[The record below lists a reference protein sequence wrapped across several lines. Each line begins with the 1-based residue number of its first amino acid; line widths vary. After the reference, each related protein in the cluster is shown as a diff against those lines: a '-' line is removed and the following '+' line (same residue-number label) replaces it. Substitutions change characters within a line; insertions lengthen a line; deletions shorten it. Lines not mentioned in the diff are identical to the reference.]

1 MPEHKCER
9 RKIMGKRRHLYIPGY
24 ENKAGTN
31 ETANSRPKETR
42 STPRAT
48 NPRIEIRD
56 EEQPTY
62 VQTYESTR
70 IERPETAEDTRHDTY
85 ENERQYHSRT
95 DEELKLQRLVR
106 KLRNITESDNDTC
119 GLIGVFGTGADEL
132 VKDALRHVRNIVIFN
147 KIPITLDTDVY
158 AAMGASVLEKHQKY
172 DNRSYDSR
180 AILRELEQVV
190 RREVDTEYMSGL
202 AMMQRINR
210 NMERDEHLKQAII
223 MMKNCFYTGYTKFI
237 FIIDYGTNPMDTK
250 FLEML
255 KKINGGNIIIIVQS
269 LIGLNFQRASI
280 GHTDGSMFM
289 RYFSS
294 DNVFCKDYVEEDEY
308 EP

>member
-1 MPEHKCER
+1 
-9 RKIMGKRRHLYIPGY
+9 MGKRRHLYIPGY
-24 ENKAGTN
+24 ENKAETNGTV
-31 ETANSRPKETR
+31 NSRPKETR

-62 VQTYESTR
+62 VQPYENIR
-70 IERPETAEDTRHDTY
+70 VETTIQDTY

-106 KLRNITESDNDTC
+106 KLRNITESDNNTC

-237 FIIDYGTNPMDTK
+237 FIIDYGTKSDGVDD
-250 FLEML
+250 
-255 KKINGGNIIIIVQS
+255 IQS
-269 LIGLNFQRASI
+269 SA
-280 GHTDGSMFM
+280 T
-289 RYFSS
+289 SS
-294 DNVFCKDYVEEDEY
+294 
-308 EP
+308 

>member
-1 MPEHKCER
+1 MPDHKCER

-24 ENKAGTN
+24 ENKAETN
-31 ETANSRPKETR
+31 GTANSRPKETR

-62 VQTYESTR
+62 VQTYENTR

-210 NMERDEHLKQAII
+210 NMERDEHLKQAIV
-223 MMKNCFYTGYTKFI
+223 MMRNCFYTVYTKFI
-237 FIIDYGTNPMDTK
+237 FIIDYGTNPMDAK
-250 FLEML
+250 SLEML

-280 GHTDGSMFM
+280 GHADGSMFM

-294 DNVFCKDYVEEDEY
+294 DNIFCKDYVEEDEY

>member
-1 MPEHKCER
+1 
-9 RKIMGKRRHLYIPGY
+9 MGKRRHLYIPGY
-24 ENKAGTN
+24 ENKAETN
-31 ETANSRPKETR
+31 GTANSRPKETR

-62 VQTYESTR
+62 VQTYENTR

-210 NMERDEHLKQAII
+210 NMERDEHLKQAIV
-223 MMKNCFYTGYTKFI
+223 MMRNCFYTVYTKFI
-237 FIIDYGTNPMDTK
+237 FIIDYGTNPMDAK
-250 FLEML
+250 SLEML

-280 GHTDGSMFM
+280 GHADGSMFM

-294 DNVFCKDYVEEDEY
+294 DNIFCKDYVEEDEY

>member
-1 MPEHKCER
+1 
-9 RKIMGKRRHLYIPGY
+9 MGKRRHLYIPGY
-24 ENKAGTN
+24 ENKAETN
-31 ETANSRPKETR
+31 GTANSRPKETR

-62 VQTYESTR
+62 VQTYENTR

-85 ENERQYHSRT
+85 ENERQHHSRT

-106 KLRNITESDNDTC
+106 KLRNITESDNNTC

-210 NMERDEHLKQAII
+210 NMERDEHLKQAIV
-223 MMKNCFYTGYTKFI
+223 MMRNCFYTVYTKFI
-237 FIIDYGTNPMDTK
+237 FIIDYGTNPMDAK
-250 FLEML
+250 SLEML

-280 GHTDGSMFM
+280 GHADGSMFM

-294 DNVFCKDYVEEDEY
+294 DNIFCKDYVEEDEY

>member
-1 MPEHKCER
+1 
-9 RKIMGKRRHLYIPGY
+9 MGKRRHLYIPGY

-62 VQTYESTR
+62 VQTYENTR

-210 NMERDEHLKQAII
+210 NMERDEHLKQAIV
-223 MMKNCFYTGYTKFI
+223 MMRNCFYTVYTKFI
-237 FIIDYGTNPMDTK
+237 FIIDYGTNPMDAK
-250 FLEML
+250 SLEML
-255 KKINGGNIIIIVQS
+255 KKINRGNIIIIVQS

>member
-1 MPEHKCER
+1 
-9 RKIMGKRRHLYIPGY
+9 MGKRRHLYIPGY
-24 ENKAGTN
+24 EN
-31 ETANSRPKETR
+31 
-42 STPRAT
+42 
-48 NPRIEIRD
+48 
-56 EEQPTY
+56 
-62 VQTYESTR
+62 TR

-106 KLRNITESDNDTC
+106 KLRNITESDNNTC

>member
-1 MPEHKCER
+1 
-9 RKIMGKRRHLYIPGY
+9 MGKRRHLYIPGY
-24 ENKAGTN
+24 ENKAETN
-31 ETANSRPKETR
+31 GTANSRPRETR

-62 VQTYESTR
+62 VQPYENIR
-70 IERPETAEDTRHDTY
+70 VETTIQDTY

-210 NMERDEHLKQAII
+210 NMERDEHLKQAIV
-223 MMKNCFYTGYTKFI
+223 MMRNCFYTVYTKFI
-237 FIIDYGTNPMDTK
+237 FIIDYGTNPMDAK
-250 FLEML
+250 SLEML

-280 GHTDGSMFM
+280 GHADGSMFM

-294 DNVFCKDYVEEDEY
+294 DNIFCKDYVEEDEY

>member
-1 MPEHKCER
+1 
-9 RKIMGKRRHLYIPGY
+9 MGKRRHLYIPGY
-24 ENKAGTN
+24 ENKAETN
-31 ETANSRPKETR
+31 GTANSRPKETR

-62 VQTYESTR
+62 VQPYENIR
-70 IERPETAEDTRHDTY
+70 VETTIQDTY

-147 KIPITLDTDVY
+147 KIPITLYTDVY

-210 NMERDEHLKQAII
+210 NMERDEHLKQAIV
-223 MMKNCFYTGYTKFI
+223 MMRNCFYTVYTKFI
-237 FIIDYGTNPMDTK
+237 FIIDYGTNPMDAK
-250 FLEML
+250 SLEML

-280 GHTDGSMFM
+280 GHADGSMFM

-294 DNVFCKDYVEEDEY
+294 DNIFCKDYVEEDEY

>member
-1 MPEHKCER
+1 
-9 RKIMGKRRHLYIPGY
+9 MGKRRHLYIPGY
-24 ENKAGTN
+24 ENKAETN
-31 ETANSRPKETR
+31 GTANSRPKETR

-62 VQTYESTR
+62 VQPYENIR
-70 IERPETAEDTRHDTY
+70 VETTIQDTY

-210 NMERDEHLKQAII
+210 NMERDEHLKQAIV
-223 MMKNCFYTGYTKFI
+223 MMRNCFYTVYTKFI

-250 FLEML
+250 SLEML

-280 GHTDGSMFM
+280 GHADGSMFM

-294 DNVFCKDYVEEDEY
+294 DNIFCKDYVEEDEY

>member
-1 MPEHKCER
+1 
-9 RKIMGKRRHLYIPGY
+9 MGKRRHLYIPGY

-31 ETANSRPKETR
+31 ETANSRPEETR

-62 VQTYESTR
+62 VQTYENTR

-85 ENERQYHSRT
+85 ENERQHHPRN
-95 DEELKLQRLVR
+95 DEEMKLQRLVR

>member
-1 MPEHKCER
+1 MPDHKCER

-31 ETANSRPKETR
+31 GTANSRPKETR

-62 VQTYESTR
+62 VQTYENTR

-85 ENERQYHSRT
+85 ENERQHHSRT

-106 KLRNITESDNDTC
+106 KLRNITESDNNTC

-190 RREVDTEYMSGL
+190 RREVDTEYMSSL
-202 AMMQRINR
+202 AMLQRINR
-210 NMERDEHLKQAII
+210 NMERNEHLKQAIV
-223 MMKNCFYTGYTKFI
+223 MMRNCFYTVYTKFI

-250 FLEML
+250 SLEML

-280 GHTDGSMFM
+280 GHADGSMFM

>member
-1 MPEHKCER
+1 
-9 RKIMGKRRHLYIPGY
+9 MGKRRHLYIPGY

-31 ETANSRPKETR
+31 GTANSRPKETR
-42 STPRAT
+42 STPRAI

-62 VQTYESTR
+62 VQTYENTR

-85 ENERQYHSRT
+85 ENERQHHPRN

-202 AMMQRINR
+202 AMMQRISS
-210 NMERDEHLKQAII
+210 NMERDEHLKQAIV
-223 MMKNCFYTGYTKFI
+223 MMRNCFYTVYTKFI

-250 FLEML
+250 SLEML

-280 GHTDGSMFM
+280 GHADGSMFM

>member
-1 MPEHKCER
+1 
-9 RKIMGKRRHLYIPGY
+9 MGKRRHLYIPGY

-62 VQTYESTR
+62 VQTYENTR

-85 ENERQYHSRT
+85 ENERQHHSRT

-202 AMMQRINR
+202 AMMQRISS
-210 NMERDEHLKQAII
+210 NMERDEHLKQAIV
-223 MMKNCFYTGYTKFI
+223 MMRNCFYTVYTKFI

-250 FLEML
+250 SLEML

-280 GHTDGSMFM
+280 GHADGSMFM

>member
-1 MPEHKCER
+1 MPDHKCER

-24 ENKAGTN
+24 ENKAETN
-31 ETANSRPKETR
+31 GTANSRPKETR

-62 VQTYESTR
+62 VQTYENTR

-85 ENERQYHSRT
+85 ENERQHHSRT

-106 KLRNITESDNDTC
+106 KLRNITESDNNTC
-119 GLIGVFGTGADEL
+119 GLIGVFGMGADEL

-210 NMERDEHLKQAII
+210 NMERDEHLKQAIV
-223 MMKNCFYTGYTKFI
+223 MMRNCFYTVYTKFI
-237 FIIDYGTNPMDTK
+237 FIIDYGTNPMDAK
-250 FLEML
+250 SLEML

-280 GHTDGSMFM
+280 GHADGSMFM

-294 DNVFCKDYVEEDEY
+294 DNIFCKDYVEEDEY

>member
-1 MPEHKCER
+1 MPDHKCER

-24 ENKAGTN
+24 ENKAETN
-31 ETANSRPKETR
+31 GTANSRPKETR

-62 VQTYESTR
+62 VQPYENIR
-70 IERPETAEDTRHDTY
+70 VETTIQDTY

-147 KIPITLDTDVY
+147 KIPITLDMDVY

-210 NMERDEHLKQAII
+210 NMERDEHLKQAIV
-223 MMKNCFYTGYTKFI
+223 MMRNCFYTVYTKFI
-237 FIIDYGTNPMDTK
+237 FIIDYGTNPMDAK
-250 FLEML
+250 SLEML

-280 GHTDGSMFM
+280 GHADGSMFM

-294 DNVFCKDYVEEDEY
+294 DNIFCKDYVEEDEY

>member
-1 MPEHKCER
+1 MPDHKCER

-24 ENKAGTN
+24 ENKAETN
-31 ETANSRPKETR
+31 GTANSRPKETR

-62 VQTYESTR
+62 VQPYENIR
-70 IERPETAEDTRHDTY
+70 VETTIQDTY

-210 NMERDEHLKQAII
+210 NMERDEHLKQAIV
-223 MMKNCFYTGYTKFI
+223 MMRNCFYTVYTKFI
-237 FIIDYGTNPMDTK
+237 FIIDYGTNPMDAK
-250 FLEML
+250 SLEML

-280 GHTDGSMFM
+280 GHADGSMFM

-294 DNVFCKDYVEEDEY
+294 DNIFCKDYVEEDEY

>member
-1 MPEHKCER
+1 
-9 RKIMGKRRHLYIPGY
+9 MGKRRHLYIPGY
-24 ENKAGTN
+24 ENKAETN
-31 ETANSRPKETR
+31 GTANSRPKETR

-62 VQTYESTR
+62 VQPYENIR
-70 IERPETAEDTRHDTY
+70 VETTIQDTY

-147 KIPITLDTDVY
+147 KIPITLNTDVY

-210 NMERDEHLKQAII
+210 NMERDEHLKQAIV
-223 MMKNCFYTGYTKFI
+223 MMRNCFYTVYTKFI
-237 FIIDYGTNPMDTK
+237 FIIDYGTNPMDAK
-250 FLEML
+250 SLEML

-280 GHTDGSMFM
+280 GHADGSMFM

-294 DNVFCKDYVEEDEY
+294 DNIFCKDYVEEDEY

>member
-1 MPEHKCER
+1 
-9 RKIMGKRRHLYIPGY
+9 MGKRRHLYIPGY

-62 VQTYESTR
+62 VQTYENTR

-85 ENERQYHSRT
+85 ENERQHHSRT

-202 AMMQRINR
+202 AMMQRISS
-210 NMERDEHLKQAII
+210 NMERDEHLKQAIV
-223 MMKNCFYTGYTKFI
+223 MMRNCFYTVYTKFI

-250 FLEML
+250 SLEML
-255 KKINGGNIIIIVQS
+255 KKINEGNIIIIVQS

>member
-1 MPEHKCER
+1 
-9 RKIMGKRRHLYIPGY
+9 MGKRRHLYIPGY
-24 ENKAGTN
+24 ENKAETNGTV
-31 ETANSRPKETR
+31 NSRPKETR

-62 VQTYESTR
+62 VQPYENIR
-70 IERPETAEDTRHDTY
+70 VETTIQDTY

-106 KLRNITESDNDTC
+106 KLRNITESDNNTC

-210 NMERDEHLKQAII
+210 NME
-223 MMKNCFYTGYTKFI
+223 
-237 FIIDYGTNPMDTK
+237 
-250 FLEML
+250 
-255 KKINGGNIIIIVQS
+255 
-269 LIGLNFQRASI
+269 
-280 GHTDGSMFM
+280 
-289 RYFSS
+289 
-294 DNVFCKDYVEEDEY
+294 
-308 EP
+308 

>member
-1 MPEHKCER
+1 
-9 RKIMGKRRHLYIPGY
+9 MGKRRHLYIPGY

-62 VQTYESTR
+62 VQTYENTR

-210 NMERDEHLKQAII
+210 NMERDEHLKQAIV
-223 MMKNCFYTGYTKFI
+223 MMRNCFYTVYTKFI
-237 FIIDYGTNPMDTK
+237 FIIDYGTNPMDAK
-250 FLEML
+250 SLEML

-280 GHTDGSMFM
+280 GHADGSMFM

-294 DNVFCKDYVEEDEY
+294 DNIFCKDYVEEDEY

>member
-1 MPEHKCER
+1 
-9 RKIMGKRRHLYIPGY
+9 MGKRRHLYIPGY

-62 VQTYESTR
+62 VQTYENTR

-210 NMERDEHLKQAII
+210 NMERDEHLKQAIV
-223 MMKNCFYTGYTKFI
+223 MMRNCFYTVYTKFI
-237 FIIDYGTNPMDTK
+237 FIIDYGTNPMDAK
-250 FLEML
+250 SLEML

>member
-1 MPEHKCER
+1 
-9 RKIMGKRRHLYIPGY
+9 MGKRRHLYIPGY

-31 ETANSRPKETR
+31 GTANSRPKETR

-62 VQTYESTR
+62 VQTYENTR

-85 ENERQYHSRT
+85 ENERQHHSRT

-202 AMMQRINR
+202 AMMQRISS
-210 NMERDEHLKQAII
+210 NMERDEHLKQAIV
-223 MMKNCFYTGYTKFI
+223 MMRNCFYTVYTKFI

-250 FLEML
+250 SLEML

-280 GHTDGSMFM
+280 GHADGSMFM

>member
-1 MPEHKCER
+1 
-9 RKIMGKRRHLYIPGY
+9 MGKRRHLYIPGY
-24 ENKAGTN
+24 ENKAETN
-31 ETANSRPKETR
+31 GTANSRPKETR

-62 VQTYESTR
+62 VQPYENIR
-70 IERPETAEDTRHDTY
+70 VETTIQDTY

-147 KIPITLDTDVY
+147 KIPITLDMDVY

-210 NMERDEHLKQAII
+210 NMERDEHLKQAIV
-223 MMKNCFYTGYTKFI
+223 MMRNCFYTVYTKFI
-237 FIIDYGTNPMDTK
+237 FIIDYGTNPMDAK
-250 FLEML
+250 SLEML

-280 GHTDGSMFM
+280 GHADGSMFM

-294 DNVFCKDYVEEDEY
+294 DNIFCKDYVEEDEY

>member
-1 MPEHKCER
+1 
-9 RKIMGKRRHLYIPGY
+9 MGKRRHLYIPGY

-31 ETANSRPKETR
+31 GTANSRPKETR

-62 VQTYESTR
+62 VQTYENTR
-70 IERPETAEDTRHDTY
+70 IERPETVEDTRHDTY
-85 ENERQYHSRT
+85 ENERQHHSRN
-95 DEELKLQRLVR
+95 DEEMKLQRLVR
-106 KLRNITESDNDTC
+106 KLRNITESDNNTC

-223 MMKNCFYTGYTKFI
+223 MMRNCFYTAYTKFI
-237 FIIDYGTNPMDTK
+237 FIIDYGMNPIDTK
-250 FLEML
+250 SLEMM
-255 KKINGGNIIIIVQS
+255 KKVNGGDIIIIVQS
-269 LIGLNFQRASI
+269 LIGLNLQRASI
-280 GHTDGSMFM
+280 GDVSMFM

>member
-1 MPEHKCER
+1 MPDHKCER

-62 VQTYESTR
+62 VQTYENTR

-85 ENERQYHSRT
+85 ENERQHHSRT

-202 AMMQRINR
+202 AMMQRISS
-210 NMERDEHLKQAII
+210 NMERDEHLKQAIV
-223 MMKNCFYTGYTKFI
+223 MMRNCFYTVYTKFI

-250 FLEML
+250 SLEML
-255 KKINGGNIIIIVQS
+255 KKINEGNIIIIVQS

>member
-1 MPEHKCER
+1 
-9 RKIMGKRRHLYIPGY
+9 MGKRRHLYIPGY
-24 ENKAGTN
+24 ENKAETN
-31 ETANSRPKETR
+31 GTANSRPKETR

-62 VQTYESTR
+62 VQPYENIR
-70 IERPETAEDTRHDTY
+70 VETTIQDTY

-237 FIIDYGTNPMDTK
+237 FIIDYGTNPMDAK
-250 FLEML
+250 SLEML

-280 GHTDGSMFM
+280 GHADGSMFM

-294 DNVFCKDYVEEDEY
+294 DNIFCKDYVEEDEY

>member
-1 MPEHKCER
+1 MPDHKCER

-56 EEQPTY
+56 EEQLTY
-62 VQTYESTR
+62 VQTYENTR
-70 IERPETAEDTRHDTY
+70 IERTETAEDTRHDTY
-85 ENERQYHSRT
+85 ENERQHHPRN
-95 DEELKLQRLVR
+95 DEEMKLQRLVR

>member
-1 MPEHKCER
+1 
-9 RKIMGKRRHLYIPGY
+9 MGKRRHLYIPGY
-24 ENKAGTN
+24 ENKAETN
-31 ETANSRPKETR
+31 GTANSRPKETR

-62 VQTYESTR
+62 VQPYENIR
-70 IERPETAEDTRHDTY
+70 VETTIQDTY

-95 DEELKLQRLVR
+95 DEELKLQRLLR

-210 NMERDEHLKQAII
+210 NMERDEHLKQAIV
-223 MMKNCFYTGYTKFI
+223 MMRNCFYTVYTKFI
-237 FIIDYGTNPMDTK
+237 FIIDYGTNPMDAK
-250 FLEML
+250 SLEML

-280 GHTDGSMFM
+280 GHADGSMFM

-294 DNVFCKDYVEEDEY
+294 DNIFCKDYVEEDEY

>member
-1 MPEHKCER
+1 
-9 RKIMGKRRHLYIPGY
+9 MGKRRHLYIPGY

-31 ETANSRPKETR
+31 GTANSRPGETR
-42 STPRAT
+42 SAPRTT

-62 VQTYESTR
+62 VQPYENIR
-70 IERPETAEDTRHDTY
+70 VETTIQDTY

-237 FIIDYGTNPMDTK
+237 FIIDYGMNPMDTK
-250 FLEML
+250 SLEMM
-255 KKINGGNIIIIVQS
+255 KKVNGGDIIIIVQS
-269 LIGLNFQRASI
+269 LIGLNLQRASI
-280 GHTDGSMFM
+280 GDVSMFM

>member
-1 MPEHKCER
+1 
-9 RKIMGKRRHLYIPGY
+9 MGKRRHLYIPGY
-24 ENKAGTN
+24 ENKAGMN

-62 VQTYESTR
+62 VQTYENTR

-85 ENERQYHSRT
+85 ENERQHHPRN
-95 DEELKLQRLVR
+95 DEEMKLQRLVR

-158 AAMGASVLEKHQKY
+158 AAMGASVLEKHQ
-172 DNRSYDSR
+172 NM
-180 AILRELEQVV
+180 IIEVMIVV
-190 RREVDTEYMSGL
+190 
-202 AMMQRINR
+202 Q
-210 NMERDEHLKQAII
+210 
-223 MMKNCFYTGYTKFI
+223 F
-237 FIIDYGTNPMDTK
+237 
-250 FLEML
+250 
-255 KKINGGNIIIIVQS
+255 
-269 LIGLNFQRASI
+269 
-280 GHTDGSMFM
+280 
-289 RYFSS
+289 
-294 DNVFCKDYVEEDEY
+294 
-308 EP
+308 

>member
-31 ETANSRPKETR
+31 GTANSRPGETR
-42 STPRAT
+42 SAPRTT

-62 VQTYESTR
+62 VQPYENIRVETTR
-70 IERPETAEDTRHDTY
+70 QDTY

-106 KLRNITESDNDTC
+106 KLRNITESDNNTC

-190 RREVDTEYMSGL
+190 RREVDTEYMSSL
-202 AMMQRINR
+202 AMLQRINR
-210 NMERDEHLKQAII
+210 NMERNEHLKQAIV
-223 MMKNCFYTGYTKFI
+223 MMRNCFYTVYTKFI

-250 FLEML
+250 SLEML

-280 GHTDGSMFM
+280 GHADGSMFM

>member
-1 MPEHKCER
+1 
-9 RKIMGKRRHLYIPGY
+9 MGKRRHLYILGY

-31 ETANSRPKETR
+31 GTANSRPKETR

-62 VQTYESTR
+62 VQPYENIR
-70 IERPETAEDTRHDTY
+70 VETTIQDTY
-85 ENERQYHSRT
+85 ENERQYHPRT

-190 RREVDTEYMSGL
+190 RREVDTEYMSSL
-202 AMMQRINR
+202 AMLQRINR
-210 NMERDEHLKQAII
+210 NMERNEHLKQAII
-223 MMKNCFYTGYTKFI
+223 MMRNCFYTVYTKFI

-250 FLEML
+250 SLEML

-280 GHTDGSMFM
+280 GHADGSMFM

>member
-1 MPEHKCER
+1 
-9 RKIMGKRRHLYIPGY
+9 MGKRRHLYIPGY
-24 ENKAGTN
+24 ENKAETNGTV
-31 ETANSRPKETR
+31 NSRPKETR

-62 VQTYESTR
+62 VQPYENIR
-70 IERPETAEDTRHDTY
+70 VETTIQDTY

-106 KLRNITESDNDTC
+106 KLRNITESDNNTC

-237 FIIDYGTNPMDTK
+237 FIMDYGTNPMDTK

>member
-1 MPEHKCER
+1 MPDHKCER

-31 ETANSRPKETR
+31 GTANSRPKETR
-42 STPRAT
+42 STPRAI

-62 VQTYESTR
+62 VQTYENTR

-85 ENERQYHSRT
+85 ENERQHHPRN

-202 AMMQRINR
+202 AMMQRISS
-210 NMERDEHLKQAII
+210 NMERDEHLKQAIV
-223 MMKNCFYTGYTKFI
+223 MMRNCFYTVYTKFI

-250 FLEML
+250 SLEML

-280 GHTDGSMFM
+280 GHADGSMFM

>member
-1 MPEHKCER
+1 MPDHKCER

-24 ENKAGTN
+24 ENKAETN
-31 ETANSRPKETR
+31 GTANSRPKETR

-62 VQTYESTR
+62 VQTYENTR

>member
-1 MPEHKCER
+1 
-9 RKIMGKRRHLYIPGY
+9 MGKRRHLYIPGY
-24 ENKAGTN
+24 ENKAETN
-31 ETANSRPKETR
+31 GTANSRPKETR

-62 VQTYESTR
+62 VQPYENIR
-70 IERPETAEDTRHDTY
+70 VETTIQDTY

-210 NMERDEHLKQAII
+210 NMERDEHLKQAIV
-223 MMKNCFYTGYTKFI
+223 MMRNCFYTVYTKFI
-237 FIIDYGTNPMDTK
+237 FIIDYGTNPMDAK
-250 FLEML
+250 SLEML

-280 GHTDGSMFM
+280 GHADGSMFM

-294 DNVFCKDYVEEDEY
+294 DNIFCKDYVEEDEY

>member
-1 MPEHKCER
+1 MPDHKCER

-24 ENKAGTN
+24 ENKAETN
-31 ETANSRPKETR
+31 GTANSRPKETR

-62 VQTYESTR
+62 VQTYENTR

-85 ENERQYHSRT
+85 ENERQHHPRN
-95 DEELKLQRLVR
+95 DEEMKLQRLVR
-106 KLRNITESDNDTC
+106 KLRNITESDNNTC
-119 GLIGVFGTGADEL
+119 GLIGVFGMGADEL
-132 VKDALRHVRNIVIFN
+132 VKDALRYARNTVIFN
-147 KIPITLDTDVY
+147 KTSVTLDSDVY
-158 AAMGASVLEKHQKY
+158 TTMGAVVLAKYQKC
-172 DNRSYDSR
+172 DNRSYMHPDSR

-202 AMMQRINR
+202 AMMQRISS

-223 MMKNCFYTGYTKFI
+223 MMRNCFYTAYTKFI
-237 FIIDYGTNPMDTK
+237 FIIDYGMNPIDTK
-250 FLEML
+250 SLEMM
-255 KKINGGNIIIIVQS
+255 KKVNGGDIIIIVQS
-269 LIGLNFQRASI
+269 LIGLNLQRASI
-280 GHTDGSMFM
+280 GDVSMFM

-294 DNVFCKDYVEEDEY
+294 DNVFCKDDVRED
-308 EP
+308 

>member
-1 MPEHKCER
+1 
-9 RKIMGKRRHLYIPGY
+9 MGKRRHLYIPGY
-24 ENKAGTN
+24 ENKAETN
-31 ETANSRPKETR
+31 GTANSRPKETR

-62 VQTYESTR
+62 VQTYENTR

-85 ENERQYHSRT
+85 ENERQHHSRT

-210 NMERDEHLKQAII
+210 NMERDEHLKQAIV
-223 MMKNCFYTGYTKFI
+223 MMRNCFYTVYTKFI
-237 FIIDYGTNPMDTK
+237 FIIDYGTNPMDAK
-250 FLEML
+250 SLEML
-255 KKINGGNIIIIVQS
+255 KKINGGNS
-269 LIGLNFQRASI
+269 
-280 GHTDGSMFM
+280 H
-289 RYFSS
+289 
-294 DNVFCKDYVEEDEY
+294 
-308 EP
+308 

>member
-1 MPEHKCER
+1 
-9 RKIMGKRRHLYIPGY
+9 MGKRRHLYIPGY

-31 ETANSRPKETR
+31 GTANSRPKETR

-62 VQTYESTR
+62 VQTYENTR

-147 KIPITLDTDVY
+147 KISITLDTDVY
-158 AAMGASVLEKHQKY
+158 AAISPLVLEKHQKY